1 VCLYLFDYNQWKVF
15 HIVCGQQ
22 SDVNL
27 LLTMNNNLIIHMFA
41 SDRDSERAA
50 DIQDYQRTC
59 SEFIIEISGDYKNW
73 VDKYDLSQEEARSR
87 KTAIENVVKTT
98 NEWIINYSDTIK
110 KVDISMNDGINKM
123 AEFTAGYPFKFEIFV
138 NQLKRYTFHQ
148 LGKLKVNVKAT
159 PNAGRLT
166 RIGNYH
172 KDQLFLLNSS
182 CQVDIIVSQ
191 DITRAVDVLDD
202 YIIFDAT
209 QCHTNDLISF
219 TIVVEEVTNNSVLE
233 RRGYSTI
240 VMLR

>member
-1 VCLYLFDYNQWKVF
+1 
-15 HIVCGQQ
+15 
-22 SDVNL
+22 
-27 LLTMNNNLIIHMFA
+27 MFA
-41 SDRDSERAA
+41 SDKDSERAT
-50 DIQDYQRTC
+50 DIEDYQRTC
-59 SEFIIEISGDYKNW
+59 SEFIIDISSDYKNW
-73 VDKYDLSQEEARSR
+73 VDKYDLNRDEIMSR
-87 KTAIENVVKTT
+87 KAAIASVVEMT
-98 NEWIINYSDTIK
+98 NEWIMRYSDTIK

-123 AEFTAGYPFKFEIFV
+123 AEFTAGYPFKYEIFV

-209 QCHTNDLISF
+209 
-219 TIVVEEVTNNSVLE
+219 
-233 RRGYSTI
+233 
-240 VMLR
+240 